1 MEMQPAR
8 REVETW
14 SVAQVAEHMAAFLQS
29 PKYERIFKE
38 NLVDGE
44 LLLELDREDLMHLG
58 IVKLRDVKSVLRWIA
73 NCYDDDED
81 SSDENDSII
90 VALLQQIPPVPHNV
104 KAVAA
109 VASTQ
114 RKPPPL
120 HSWFDD
126 ITYERI
132 FKGWVKKKKA
142 VENPPPGDKD
152 EELQQQLLC
161 GKTCAQEALR
171 SFIHKRQPQLGALMF
186 SVPGSNEEVV
196 LMRWREDDIYAWVLE
211 NGEFNL
217 QLWGLKKQTT
227 TLGTELAARD
237 RCCSLLKGL
246 LGEEDTQ
253 SSSFFMDDKNV
264 QLFGHGCLLKWNHKL
279 QVKTVLE
286 GSVIHMPASYMS
298 LHATQFFM
306 PADDYHD
313 ELSDKPKFQSSDE
326 EDGGQE
332 PISSSDILIPDL
344 SENEQGVVQDGSESL
359 SNHGCQV

>member
-104 KAVAA
+104 KAAAA

-161 GKTCAQEALR
+161 GKTFLRKYHPQAYRVLLQNECLVRGWFKDLAL
-171 SFIHKRQPQLGALMF
+171 
-186 SVPGSNEEVV
+186 
-196 LMRWREDDIYAWVLE
+196 
-211 NGEFNL
+211 
-217 QLWGLKKQTT
+217 
-227 TLGTELAARD
+227 
-237 RCCSLLKGL
+237 
-246 LGEEDTQ
+246 
-253 SSSFFMDDKNV
+253 
-264 QLFGHGCLLKWNHKL
+264 
-279 QVKTVLE
+279 
-286 GSVIHMPASYMS
+286 
-298 LHATQFFM
+298 
-306 PADDYHD
+306 
-313 ELSDKPKFQSSDE
+313 
-326 EDGGQE
+326 
-332 PISSSDILIPDL
+332 
-344 SENEQGVVQDGSESL
+344 
-359 SNHGCQV
+359 